1 MNLKG
6 TRDQFLECMQKV
18 SPAAQSGSITP
29 ILSNVLLR
37 AEVASVDIIA
47 TDQETQ
53 MKAPCQVKANKKF
66 NATVS
71 AKKFQDILRR
81 LDSDGEV
88 SFDYQEGKGKDSRA
102 SINISCGK
110 ARYKLNTIDASEF
123 PRLGEKAGLKP
134 FMKIPA
140 AVLLDALKR
149 VAYSS
154 AINSHR
160 MNLNGVLLESSVKGL
175 RVVATDGHRM
185 AVQDL
190 PADNTPGELQLIL
203 PRKSVNELI
212 RNLPGEGDSE
222 IEIKASDRVARF
234 TAASFEL
241 TSTLITE
248 NFPDY
253 KSVIP
258 QNNDKTITVARA
270 ELLAG
275 LHRVSAVASGDRGI
289 TVIINFDKGAA
300 DLECVNRDNET
311 ATDKVSAKY
320 DGEKIEIGFNTEFL
334 TDMLSVVEEDGFQIK
349 VLDPSSSVLFEPGG
363 KKKPA
368 FMYVV
373 MPVRL

>member
-6 TRDQFLECMQKV
+6 TRDQFLNCLQKV
-18 SPAAQSGSITP
+18 SPAAQSGSINP
-29 ILSNVLLR
+29 ILSNVLLKTGSS
-37 AEVASVDIIA
+37 SVDIIA

-53 MKAPCQVKANKKF
+53 IKAPCQVKANKKF

-81 LDSDGEV
+81 LDPTGEV
-88 SFDYQEGKGKDSRA
+88 SFDYQESKGKDGRSA
-102 SINISCGK
+102 INISCGK
-110 ARYKLNTIDASEF
+110 TRYKLSTIDASEF
-123 PRLGEKAGLKP
+123 PRLGERAEFKP
-134 FMKIPA
+134 FLKISA
-140 AVLLDALKR
+140 SVLLDALKR

-160 MNLNGVLLESSVKGL
+160 MNLNGVLLESSVKQL

-190 PADNTPGELQLIL
+190 PAKETPGEVQLIL
-203 PRKSVNELI
+203 PRKSINELV

-222 IEIKASDRVARF
+222 IEIKFSDRVVQFVAE
-234 TAASFEL
+234 SFEL
-241 TSTLITE
+241 TSTIITE

-258 QNNDKTITVARA
+258 RNNDKKVVVARA
-270 ELLAG
+270 ELLSA
-275 LHRVSAVASGDRGI
+275 LQRVSAISQDRSV
-289 TVIINFDKGAA
+289 TIIVNFDKNSTA
-300 DLECVNRDNET
+300 LECVNQESET
-311 ATDKVSAKY
+311 ANDEISSKY
-320 DGEKIEIGFNTEFL
+320 DGEKIEVGFNAEFL
-334 TDMLSVVEEDGFQIK
+334 TDMLSAVDEDGFEIK
-349 VLDPSSSVLFEPGG
+349 ILDSSSSVLFEPAEQ
-363 KKKPA
+363 KKPS